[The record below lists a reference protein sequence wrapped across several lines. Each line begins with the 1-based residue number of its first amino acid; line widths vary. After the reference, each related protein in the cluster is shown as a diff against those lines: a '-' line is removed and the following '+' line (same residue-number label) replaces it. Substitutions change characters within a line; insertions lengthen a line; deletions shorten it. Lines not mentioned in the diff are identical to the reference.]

1 MIGAD
6 KSLKATAKQAFN
18 NEKEYRKTFAEL
30 DSDINAYMAERDKYD
45 PGSKEYKA
53 INTVIN
59 NLYNAIDDLRNKA
72 ADMTDANEFMRS
84 AEKLR
89 NEATKGLSGLGL
101 DLAEAGISMADN
113 LTTMALTGFNPTA
126 TLALMGAKSAGQRA
140 NELSNQGVS
149 ARDALGRGVISGVI
163 EGLTEKIGL
172 DNLFGLVKSNN
183 IKALSSILK
192 QAAAEGGEEGLSNIL
207 NYAVDWASGDRKD
220 FDWDDFARSV
230 RQGAL
235 SGLGFGI
242 GGVATNT
249 VLPRATGYSDMGHLN
264 MERAI
269 DGKRYGEI
277 LPRAVKKYSSDV
289 SGVNVNIGSE
299 TVQNYINRIQ
309 KPINANEIN
318 SSIKI
323 DMSETEREP
332 ILKNM
337 SIKVSDATRKA
348 VPAEITDKINSGKLN
363 EAYKAIKAFA
373 KSLGVFK
380 QYENENI
387 DIKFN
392 FSGESYNKSKSEHMI
407 RKNNVNDFL
416 LMVNDFDNI
425 IQNAIPIEIHS
436 DRINGGALKNVR
448 VLVSA
453 FWNGKEVVPVEIEVK
468 EYNQQE
474 NEPKLYMAVTIN
486 KKGNAVFA
494 GSSLQ
499 SMHALA
505 LPYGDTVFVGSPK
518 MGPQTLASPSESDA
532 VMDNSTKIA
541 PLAVSSPSTISL
553 PDLIKGVNGNNG
565 DFLKYFPDS
574 MLDDE
579 QIAYKNAALEKERV
593 KYENKN
599 KKSDS
604 LPVNGLQLSEMEAT
618 SDPIFSIYQN
628 VDNINIKNK
637 KISDR
642 TNANVADS
650 MTRSTD
656 YINSPPGDH
665 VQDVNSI
672 TDNIIPQ
679 TSETVNNNDIEN
691 ISSYLDKNGN
701 IDSKKAKTS
710 IKFKNYNEYT
720 ADRKKTIIDY
730 INSVDNSIVEF
741 VNKYRQHSTAKGARK
756 TISKMGTRQIT
767 DINNLLN
774 GDYSDYS
781 NAINSNFIKHIEKRH
796 GTNGVADTSMSYA
809 DDIGRL
815 GYVLDNYDTVEI
827 LRDSNGNIIRSTE
840 FLTSNGEHAPILLYK
855 KKIDGTYYVAQAV
868 VDGKYKK
875 NWVISAYLN
884 NKEGITRM
892 LDAEAPS
899 SKSSETPSASLPSK
913 NIIPQTSEN
922 INNSAPKELG
932 ERQVMPEAVPKTST
946 VPDNAL
952 GIVPPEVQE
961 LFELKAQAE
970 EESKR
975 LYQNT
980 VNGLAPFDRI
990 AKADT
995 RDNRRNIS
1003 ALSNKYGQKGGM
1015 LDTILT
1021 SGLYDING
1029 NKVDDRSW
1037 VSVVSQV
1044 PKEQIW
1050 DFNTYLQELHNIDRQ
1065 AQGKPVTEHTA
1076 DESRKI
1082 VADLN
1087 VKYPEFKKYQKEV
1100 NDYLDKF
1107 FYLYYVDAGMMTEQA
1122 YREMRKK
1129 YPNYI
1134 PSLRIG
1140 EDSGGGMK
1148 PKKKIKNSTGIGKAV
1163 GGTSEVMNFDEAV
1176 ARKMNTVMS
1185 AAVKND
1191 ISREVFAFAEAL
1203 PSEAAKNGVLIQND
1217 NNGKPFDIDDVDREL
1232 IRKIDKGNYSVTFYN
1247 NGKPQTMKIS
1257 KDVYEAYEFLEDK
1270 IGNSAIRWAANLG
1283 NKLTSPMKA
1292 LTTQYNPLFALT
1304 NIIRDAQTYTI
1315 NNTATKPLQAQKNYV
1330 KAIAGIIRRSD
1341 TYNQYKAL
1349 GGSQNGYFGKN
1360 IYEQAESRVNP
1371 KAVKGKRKAM
1381 EVLKTPL
1388 TAVEKMGEFTEKI
1401 PRFAEYLNT
1410 VENLGDTDAGRLQA
1424 SLNAADV
1431 TVNFNRSSTLSTLAN
1446 AWVPYFNAGLQ
1457 GADKTFRQ
1465 IKAHPF
1471 KTTAR
1476 ATVSVFLPTLLLYL
1490 VNKDNPHWK
1499 DVKDGVRDGYYLI
1512 PNVLGPNSGG
1522 YAETFIRVPKS
1533 REFGALLSASF
1544 ERFIRAVDEAVENDK
1559 DMKETLPTAFDG
1571 YMQTFL
1577 NSFMPPDILGD
1588 NILGSIARLNTNTAW
1603 HGGKIVPSTM
1613 ENVSPRNQ
1621 YDINTSQLAMNIAEK
1636 ANKVPF
1642 LPDAFKSPMK
1652 VDYLIDSYGGYAGDL
1667 LQGLTSRKNIGED
1680 NMGTVLNSLYNGFVQ
1695 PAKQRFT
1702 TDSAYSSYN
1711 LERFY
1716 NRINELDK
1724 AANDRD
1730 IDEGLPT
1737 EYRTPEEKVL
1747 SDFTKARSDIAD
1759 ITKQE
1764 RAVLERAIPIS
1775 EKNREIRQLKQE
1787 KNRIAKDILQREDE
1801 LYKGYTENYI
1811 PKLSGLTDDRQEAAK
1826 QLYNDYGL
1834 TYDEYLDMYDKYKEI
1849 NDMGKKTHCQQ
1860 PMKFIAYIRK
1870 PVINPLYLLQR
1881 RTQLHTKEIQ

>member
-1 MIGAD
+1 MASFLKQMEELEKLKKKAQVAQKLQTHKGVSSGTPSSMPRAIDNLPKVNASQKAGMAAEKATRVFLQNAPDAYLPRPQQVGPSQWKGPTNTKNIGSVPGMSAAKRAASAAERASMAYQNAFLPTPKKQNTYGPQKWNGGAEELSAYNPFKKGPSVFETAMNNAKNMEQPATPTEARSGGGLFNRVYNAASSIGDSMIGAD

-18 NEKEYRKTFAEL
+18 NEKEYRKTLAEF
-30 DSDINAYMAERDKYD
+30 DSDINAYMAERDKYAPD
-45 PGSKEYKA
+45 SKEYKA

-242 GGVATNT
+242 GGVASNT

-264 MERAI
+264 MERAV

-323 DMSETEREP
+323 DMSEAEREP

-337 SIKVSDATRKA
+337 SIKVSDATRMLLPSY
-348 VPAEITDKINSGKLN
+348 VTEKINTGTYS
-363 EAYKAIKAFA
+363 EAYKAIKDYAQ
-373 KSLGVFK
+373 SLDIFK
-380 QYENENI
+380 QYKNENI
-387 DIKFN
+387 DVKFN
-392 FSGESYNKSKSEHMI
+392 FSKESYKKSTAEHRA
-407 RKNNVNDFL
+407 RKNSVYDFL
-416 LMVNDFDNI
+416 LMINDFNSI
-425 IQNAIPIEIHS
+425 VQNAVPIEIHR
-436 DRINGGALKNVR
+436 DRIDNGAIENMR
-448 VLVSA
+448 VLASA
-453 FWNGKEVVPVEIEVK
+453 FWNGKDIVPVEIEVK
-468 EYNQQE
+468 EYKENQGA
-474 NEPKLYMAVTIN
+474 EPKLYMAVTIN
-486 KKGNAVFA
+486 KEGGSVSA
-494 GSSLQ
+494 GSPQ
-499 SMHALA
+499 I
-505 LPYGDTVFVGSPK
+505 
-518 MGPQTLASPSESDA
+518 MGPQALAPPS
-532 VMDNSTKIA
+532 I
-541 PLAVSSPSTISL
+541 ISL
-553 PDLIKGVNGNNG
+553 ADLVKGVNEANM
-565 DFLKYFPDS
+565 DFLKYFPES

-618 SDPIFSIYQN
+618 SDLIFSIYQN
-628 VDNINIKNK
+628 ADNINIKNK
-637 KISDR
+637 NK
-642 TNANVADS
+642 
-650 MTRSTD
+650 
-656 YINSPPGDH
+656 GD
-665 VQDVNSI
+665 I
-672 TDNIIPQ
+672 TDSVDGASTGLSTRLIGTPMN
-679 TSETVNNNDIEN
+679 N
-691 ISSYLDKNGN
+691 ISPN
-701 IDSKKAKTS
+701 
-710 IKFKNYNEYT
+710 
-720 ADRKKTIIDY
+720 
-730 INSVDNSIVEF
+730 
-741 VNKYRQHSTAKGARK
+741 
-756 TISKMGTRQIT
+756 
-767 DINNLLN
+767 
-774 GDYSDYS
+774 
-781 NAINSNFIKHIEKRH
+781 
-796 GTNGVADTSMSYA
+796 
-809 DDIGRL
+809 
-815 GYVLDNYDTVEI
+815 
-827 LRDSNGNIIRSTE
+827 
-840 FLTSNGEHAPILLYK
+840 
-855 KKIDGTYYVAQAV
+855 
-868 VDGKYKK
+868 
-875 NWVISAYLN
+875 
-884 NKEGITRM
+884 
-892 LDAEAPS
+892 
-899 SKSSETPSASLPSK
+899 

-980 VNGLAPFDRI
+980 VNGLAPFDRM
-990 AKADT
+990 AKVDT

-1037 VSVVSQV
+1037 VSIVSQV
-1044 PKEQIW
+1044 PKEQIG

-1087 VKYPEFKKYQKEV
+1087 VKYPEFKKYQKEI

-1107 FYLYYVDAGMMTEQA
+1107 FHLYLVDAGMMTEQA

-1134 PSLRIG
+1134 PSFRVG
-1140 EDSGGGMK
+1140 EDSGGGGMK
-1148 PKKKIKNSTGIGKAV
+1148 PKKKIKNSAGIGKAV
-1163 GGTSEVMNFDEAV
+1163 GGTSEVMSFDEAV

-1341 TYNQYKAL
+1341 AYNQYRAL

-1371 KAVKGKRKAM
+1371 KAVKGKRKAI

-1680 NMGTVLNSLYNGFVQ
+1680 NMGTVLNSLYNGFVH

-1775 EKNREIRQLKQE
+1775 EKNKEIRQLKQE

-1849 NDMGKKTHCQQ
+1849 NDMDVNKRLKATYFEDYLESLGYTDQYNIKPELQDEFSYWNMTPATSYYGSKDYQKVNGILPVETYADLSSIVNGLESNVDYPKGKRSPYVKSLIDRYLEKYGYNPTYGER
-1860 PMKFIAYIRK
+1860 MKIYDSMGVAKGYR
-1870 PVINPLYLLQR
+1870 Y
-1881 RTQLHTKEIQ
+1881 

>member
-1 MIGAD
+1 M
-6 KSLKATAKQAFN
+6 
-18 NEKEYRKTFAEL
+18 
-30 DSDINAYMAERDKYD
+30 
-45 PGSKEYKA
+45 
-53 INTVIN
+53 
-59 NLYNAIDDLRNKA
+59 
-72 ADMTDANEFMRS
+72 
-84 AEKLR
+84 
-89 NEATKGLSGLGL
+89 
-101 DLAEAGISMADN
+101 
-113 LTTMALTGFNPTA
+113 
-126 TLALMGAKSAGQRA
+126 
-140 NELSNQGVS
+140 
-149 ARDALGRGVISGVI
+149 
-163 EGLTEKIGL
+163 
-172 DNLFGLVKSNN
+172 
-183 IKALSSILK
+183 
-192 QAAAEGGEEGLSNIL
+192 
-207 NYAVDWASGDRKD
+207 
-220 FDWDDFARSV
+220 
-230 RQGAL
+230 
-235 SGLGFGI
+235 
-242 GGVATNT
+242 
-249 VLPRATGYSDMGHLN
+249 
-264 MERAI
+264 
-269 DGKRYGEI
+269 
-277 LPRAVKKYSSDV
+277 
-289 SGVNVNIGSE
+289 
-299 TVQNYINRIQ
+299 
-309 KPINANEIN
+309 
-318 SSIKI
+318 
-323 DMSETEREP
+323 
-332 ILKNM
+332 
-337 SIKVSDATRKA
+337 
-348 VPAEITDKINSGKLN
+348 
-363 EAYKAIKAFA
+363 
-373 KSLGVFK
+373 
-380 QYENENI
+380 
-387 DIKFN
+387 
-392 FSGESYNKSKSEHMI
+392 
-407 RKNNVNDFL
+407 
-416 LMVNDFDNI
+416 
-425 IQNAIPIEIHS
+425 
-436 DRINGGALKNVR
+436 
-448 VLVSA
+448 
-453 FWNGKEVVPVEIEVK
+453 
-468 EYNQQE
+468 
-474 NEPKLYMAVTIN
+474 
-486 KKGNAVFA
+486 
-494 GSSLQ
+494 
-499 SMHALA
+499 
-505 LPYGDTVFVGSPK
+505 
-518 MGPQTLASPSESDA
+518 
-532 VMDNSTKIA
+532 
-541 PLAVSSPSTISL
+541 
-553 PDLIKGVNGNNG
+553 
-565 DFLKYFPDS
+565 
-574 MLDDE
+574 
-579 QIAYKNAALEKERV
+579 
-593 KYENKN
+593 
-599 KKSDS
+599 
-604 LPVNGLQLSEMEAT
+604 
-618 SDPIFSIYQN
+618 
-628 VDNINIKNK
+628 
-637 KISDR
+637 
-642 TNANVADS
+642 
-650 MTRSTD
+650 
-656 YINSPPGDH
+656 
-665 VQDVNSI
+665 
-672 TDNIIPQ
+672 
-679 TSETVNNNDIEN
+679 NNNDIEN

-980 VNGLAPFDRI
+980 VNGLAPFDRM

-1044 PKEQIW
+1044 PKEQIG

-1129 YPNYI
+1129 YQNYI

-1270 IGNSAIRWAANLG
+1270 IGNSAIKWAANLG

-1711 LERFY
+1711 LEKFY

-1775 EKNREIRQLKQE
+1775 EKNKEIRQLKQE

-1849 NDMGKKTHCQQ
+1849 NDMDVNKRLKATYFEDYLESLGYTDQYNIKPELQDEFSYWNMTPATSYYGSKDYQKVNGILPVETYADLSSIVNGLESNVDYPKGKRSPYVKSLIDRYLERYGYNPTYGER
-1860 PMKFIAYIRK
+1860 MKIYDSMGVAKGYR
-1870 PVINPLYLLQR
+1870 Y
-1881 RTQLHTKEIQ
+1881 

>member
-1 MIGAD
+1 MAYYVTIGKKDDEDRKKKLQAAQNTFIKQSYNKATSPSKGVSSGTPSSLPRAIDNLPKVNASQKAGMAAEKATRVFLQNAPDAYLPRPQQVGPSQWKGPTNTKNIGSVPGMSAAKRAASAAERASMAYQNAFLPTPKKQNTYGPQKWNGGAEELSSYNPFKKGPSVFETAMNNAKNMEQPATPTEARSGGGLFNRVYNVASSIGDSMIGAD

-18 NEKEYRKTFAEL
+18 NEKEYRKTLAEL
-30 DSDINAYMAERDKYD
+30 DSDINAYMAERDKYA

-140 NELSNQGVS
+140 NQLSNQGVS

-242 GGVATNT
+242 GGVASNT

-299 TVQNYINRIQ
+299 TAQNYINRIQ

-604 LPVNGLQLSEMEAT
+604 LPADGLQLSAVEAT

-628 VDNINIKNK
+628 ADNINIKNK

-656 YINSPPGDH
+656 YINSPPGEH

-672 TDNIIPQ
+672 TN
-679 TSETVNNNDIEN
+679 
-691 ISSYLDKNGN
+691 
-701 IDSKKAKTS
+701 
-710 IKFKNYNEYT
+710 
-720 ADRKKTIIDY
+720 
-730 INSVDNSIVEF
+730 
-741 VNKYRQHSTAKGARK
+741 
-756 TISKMGTRQIT
+756 
-767 DINNLLN
+767 
-774 GDYSDYS
+774 
-781 NAINSNFIKHIEKRH
+781 
-796 GTNGVADTSMSYA
+796 
-809 DDIGRL
+809 
-815 GYVLDNYDTVEI
+815 
-827 LRDSNGNIIRSTE
+827 
-840 FLTSNGEHAPILLYK
+840 
-855 KKIDGTYYVAQAV
+855 
-868 VDGKYKK
+868 
-875 NWVISAYLN
+875 
-884 NKEGITRM
+884 
-892 LDAEAPS
+892 
-899 SKSSETPSASLPSK
+899 

-932 ERQVMPEAVPKTST
+932 ERQAMPSVKTLN
-946 VPDNAL
+946 P
-952 GIVPPEVQE
+952 
-961 LFELKAQAE
+961 AQ
-970 EESKR
+970 
-975 LYQNT
+975 
-980 VNGLAPFDRI
+980 I
-990 AKADT
+990 AKISEEDMNT
-995 RDNRRNIS
+995 TPPINRVNQQ
-1003 ALSNKYGQKGGM
+1003 YKG
-1015 LDTILT
+1015 
-1021 SGLYDING
+1021 N
-1029 NKVDDRSW
+1029 
-1037 VSVVSQV
+1037 
-1044 PKEQIW
+1044 
-1050 DFNTYLQELHNIDRQ
+1050 
-1065 AQGKPVTEHTA
+1065 A
-1076 DESRKI
+1076 ESRFKKSMQSQT
-1082 VADLN
+1082 VYSD
-1087 VKYPEFKKYQKEV
+1087 EFKKRAAENVNINTYDSMSNKEAFSMAQAR
-1100 NDYLDKF
+1100 LDENGAMEANRWRNMNPQEATT
-1107 FYLYYVDAGMMTEQA
+1107 VDRAEGMILAKRYEQA
-1122 YREMRKK
+1122 GDYEGMIAVVEQLRKMATAAGQSTQIFSALQRMTPDGMAYYAQKSLDNAREEMVKGKTQKWIDENESRFHLTPEETAFIHENMAK
-1129 YPNYI
+1129 
-1134 PSLRIG
+1134 
-1140 EDSGGGMK
+1140 
-1148 PKKKIKNSTGIGKAV
+1148 IGKASSQREKDILLAEIQSMISEKLPSTTGEKMRTLARISMLFNAKTQIRNVLGNVVVMPRALLSDAIGSGIDKAISGKTGMRTTGTFKASSLKGVPHGISEAFYDYRHGINTRNVQNDRFDLGTTSAFKGKNILSKGVKKIDDLTSFMLDAGDRGFYEMWYENSLANQMALNNVSEPTQAMEDLAAVEAAQRTWQDDNGYTSFVSDVKRGLNRLNFKGYGLGDIVMPFVKTPANLVKAVVDYSPVGVVKALMKDSRNLNLAINTGKGVAAAQRAYVNDLSKGITGTLLLIFYGFLADKGIIKGDASEDKDVRNFERNILGMLPYSVKIGDKTYSYEWAQPV
-1163 GGTSEVMNFDEAV
+1163 GGTAAV
-1176 ARKMNTVMS
+1176 AAN
-1185 AAVKND
+1185 AVEGYKT
-1191 ISREVFAFAEAL
+1191 SRQQGGTGLA
-1203 PSEAAKNGVLIQND
+1203 
-1217 NNGKPFDIDDVDREL
+1217 
-1232 IRKIDKGNYSVTFYN
+1232 SVTNALYSGVRAMGTTLFN
-1247 NGKPQTMKIS
+1247 LS
-1257 KDVYEAYEFLEDK
+1257 FLEGLK
-1270 IGNSAIRWAANLG
+1270 NFFNSGDPI
-1283 NKLTSPMKA
+1283 K
-1292 LTTQYNPLFALT
+1292 
-1304 NIIRDAQTYTI
+1304 
-1315 NNTATKPLQAQKNYV
+1315 
-1330 KAIAGIIRRSD
+1330 GITESV
-1341 TYNQYKAL
+1341 
-1349 GGSQNGYFGKN
+1349 G
-1360 IYEQAESRVNP
+1360 AE
-1371 KAVKGKRKAM
+1371 
-1381 EVLKTPL
+1381 
-1388 TAVEKMGEFTEKI
+1388 
-1401 PRFAEYLNT
+1401 
-1410 VENLGDTDAGRLQA
+1410 
-1424 SLNAADV
+1424 
-1431 TVNFNRSSTLSTLAN
+1431 LS
-1446 AWVPYFNAGLQ
+1446 
-1457 GADKTFRQ
+1457 K
-1465 IKAHPF
+1465 
-1471 KTTAR
+1471 
-1476 ATVSVFLPTLLLYL
+1476 FLPTALGQVAQTMDEYNRTTYVYGNPLRTNINKALLKMPGARETLPAA
-1490 VNKDNPHWK
+1490 VD
-1499 DVKDGVRDGYYLI
+1499 
-1512 PNVLGPNSGG
+1512 VLGRKVKGHNSV
-1522 YAETFIRVPKS
+1522 ADAFINPVNYG
-1533 REFGALLSASF
+1533 E
-1544 ERFIRAVDEAVENDK
+1544 EN
-1559 DMKETLPTAFDG
+1559 TLPTADEIYSLYKETGNKSVIPPTAPYTVTYKGNTVTLSPEQTAQYQTVTGTIINKSVENLTKNSDYQHMRADEKVEVLNDIYAYAQEKAKDG
-1571 YMQTFL
+1571 V
-1577 NSFMPPDILGD
+1577 I
-1588 NILGSIARLNTNTAW
+1588 SIYEL
-1603 HGGKIVPSTM
+1603 S
-1613 ENVSPRNQ
+1613 
-1621 YDINTSQLAMNIAEK
+1621 NTSKEADEAAEHGLSEADYFFYK
-1636 ANKVPF
+1636 YYLNRKDEDKKKMSNEQKRDKLKNNKYLTVREKELLDDLLIDDGIYMP
-1642 LPDAFKSPMK
+1642 KEK
-1652 VDYLIDSYGGYAGDL
+1652 NVDYGNHESFKITQMS
-1667 LQGLTSRKNIGED
+1667 
-1680 NMGTVLNSLYNGFVQ
+1680 
-1695 PAKQRFT
+1695 
-1702 TDSAYSSYN
+1702 DSAQEKWTIFKNAGMSADEYSKVYPIAAGNGKKADKIAKLQSMGYSYN
-1711 LERFY
+1711 DAVWIY
-1716 NRINELDK
+1716 K
-1724 AANDRD
+1724 QA
-1730 IDEGLPT
+1730 
-1737 EYRTPEEKVL
+1737 
-1747 SDFTKARSDIAD
+1747 TK
-1759 ITKQE
+1759 
-1764 RAVLERAIPIS
+1764 
-1775 EKNREIRQLKQE
+1775 
-1787 KNRIAKDILQREDE
+1787 
-1801 LYKGYTENYI
+1801 
-1811 PKLSGLTDDRQEAAK
+1811 
-1826 QLYNDYGL
+1826 
-1834 TYDEYLDMYDKYKEI
+1834 
-1849 NDMGKKTHCQQ
+1849 KK
-1860 PMKFIAYIRK
+1860 K
-1870 PVINPLYLLQR
+1870 
-1881 RTQLHTKEIQ
+1881 